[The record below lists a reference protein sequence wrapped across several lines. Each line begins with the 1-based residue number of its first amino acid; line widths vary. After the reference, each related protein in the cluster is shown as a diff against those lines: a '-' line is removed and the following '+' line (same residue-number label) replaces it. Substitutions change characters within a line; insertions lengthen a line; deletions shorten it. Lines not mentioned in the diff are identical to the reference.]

1 MTASTTASAPTHM
14 GTPPPGYHQ
23 EWVTHT
29 VHVHGFEN
37 LPAVRRVASPEFIL
51 LGNEWLLRIY
61 PGGDDDAAEGMV
73 TVGLQNMSNK
83 AIDID
88 LGFSVNDGNGM
99 QVAYGQSDGPR
110 NFAPL
115 GGGTNRWKFNVA
127 ERSTLLSSLV
137 DGTLVIEIQM
147 RLANHTK
154 PVPPP
159 FIPENPL
166 TKMIQEEFL
175 EEKYSDIVF
184 EVGGGSEKGQ
194 CYKGSQDY
202 TSYFSSSP
210 YHRSK
215 ILEHTC

>member
-1 MTASTTASAPTHM
+1 MARHQTPSSLPLHYVIMTASTTASAPTHM

-110 NFAPL
+110 NF
-115 GGGTNRWKFNVA
+115 G
-127 ERSTLLSSLV
+127 
-137 DGTLVIEIQM
+137 IQ
-147 RLANHTK
+147 T
-154 PVPPP
+154 
-159 FIPENPL
+159 I
-166 TKMIQEEFL
+166 T
-175 EEKYSDIVF
+175 
-184 EVGGGSEKGQ
+184 
-194 CYKGSQDY
+194 
-202 TSYFSSSP
+202 
-210 YHRSK
+210 RSK
-215 ILEHTC
+215 TFCTCGHCRS